1 MKTAK
6 AKWLCLHATL
16 DRQLPMLWGNRRTS
30 YNPLWHEV
38 KVKGPFQATDTAR
51 A

>member
-1 MKTAK
+1 
-6 AKWLCLHATL
+6 
-16 DRQLPMLWGNRRTS
+16 
-30 YNPLWHEV
+30 V